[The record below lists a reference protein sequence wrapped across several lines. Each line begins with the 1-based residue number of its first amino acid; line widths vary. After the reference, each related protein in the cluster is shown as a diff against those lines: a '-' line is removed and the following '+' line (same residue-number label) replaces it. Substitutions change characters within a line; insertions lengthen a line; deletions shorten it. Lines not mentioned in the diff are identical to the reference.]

1 MTHACAQTLWTLW
14 IRNYACSFR
23 TKRAASANIPPRFG
37 GPNRKFRMNSLIGRV
52 KGKLSAPAVSFLITS
67 EGQTPMADVRL
78 RSMGGVAWS
87 LLL

>member
-1 MTHACAQTLWTLW
+1 
-14 IRNYACSFR
+14 
-23 TKRAASANIPPRFG
+23 
-37 GPNRKFRMNSLIGRV
+37 MNSLIGRV

-67 EGQTPMADVRL
+67 EGQTPMAGVRL